1 MYLKVDQRREKE
13 NNICSAV
20 FDVRLKSLYVKI
32 DWFYVFLSHHGV
44 TVMAQRELINESV
57 VHEGEI
63 GVLEVQSKIYPLQV
77 IEEVKVVNF

>member
-1 MYLKVDQRREKE
+1 
-13 NNICSAV
+13 
-20 FDVRLKSLYVKI
+20 
-32 DWFYVFLSHHGV
+32 
-44 TVMAQRELINESV
+44 MAQRELINESV